1 MPRSG
6 VAEEPFPS
14 PCVSD
19 LRVPACLLLARIDGR
34 SPTSTD
40 QWLLSSAVHYDRSWP
55 TAAVPHSRH
64 KSFGDARLLTRT
76 AAYGLRGELTVSA
89 NCGRTTSPPK
99 LPGSRHSRHIA
110 GRDTLPAGNRSDD
123 VRTRSR
129 AWRNTPSEI
138 DPAAIGG
145 EFA

>member
-14 PCVSD
+14 PSVGD

-55 TAAVPHSRH
+55 TAAIPHVRPKRPLD
-64 KSFGDARLLTRT
+64 KSGSCWERQLT
-76 AAYGLRGELTVSA
+76 GLVA
-89 NCGRTTSPPK
+89 NSHFRPKSGRTP
-99 LPGSRHSRHIA
+99 
-110 GRDTLPAGNRSDD
+110 
-123 VRTRSR
+123 TRV
-129 AWRNTPSEI
+129 TE
-138 DPAAIGG
+138 
-145 EFA
+145 